1 MIEATITSGHPVP
14 EIQRVD
20 YFAANHKLLD
30 GLRRAGMPA
39 E

>member
-1 MIEATITSGHPVP
+1 LATQRTLRTMA
-14 EIQRVD
+14 EIQKD
-20 YFAANHKLLD
+20 DLAANPKLLD